1 MGYESCINP
10 SYLLSHRSLM
20 IEPYMGYSLTARK
33 LIHPLPRKS
42 SNSSSFMPSS
52 NTVAVQSVPALIPNW
67 ISQPNSYINTLCR
80 ESRLKETLN
89 VLHAINHRSM
99 PVDSNTYASLLEAC
113 TNMKTSTEGRQVQAR
128 ILVNGLEEN
137 EFLAA
142 KLVNMYAICGNIVD
156 ARLVFDKIYKPN
168 VFVWNIMIRGYA
180 WNGPCEEAIALYS
193 QMQQEGI
200 HPNNFTFPFLLKAC
214 AGLSAI
220 EDGMEIHYD
229 IIRSG
234 FESDVFVGSAL
245 IDMYA
250 KCGRVDDAQKV
261 FDKMPVRDV
270 VSWNAVIAGY
280 AQNGHA
286 NKALTLF
293 NQMQLADVKPSSV
306 TMASVLPACAHL
318 TALQQGKCIHD
329 IVTRS
334 GFESDVSVGTALI
347 DMYAKCGSIAI
358 ARKLFDRMS
367 KRNAI
372 SWTAMIAGYAQNG
385 CAHEGLVLFHR
396 MQLAEVIPNTGTMVS
411 VIRACA
417 HLAILQ
423 QGKWIHAYA
432 IRSGFDS
439 DVSVGNSLVAMYA
452 KCASVEIARQFF
464 DKMSKRDVI
473 SWNAMIAGYTQNGHA
488 NEGLTLFQQ
497 MQLESV
503 KPDLTTMVSV
513 LPACA
518 HLAALQQGKLNHA
531 YILRKGFESDIS
543 VMNALID
550 VYAKC
555 GNIDLAR
562 HLFDKMT
569 TRDVISW
576 NVMIAGYGI
585 HGHSEDAL
593 ALFTQLQQTGAKPDH
608 ITFICVLS
616 ACSHAGLV
624 HEGWKYFACMN
635 QDYFIKPMV
644 EHYVCMVDLLGR
656 AGNLNEALELIE
668 RMPFEPVAGVWG
680 ALLGACRIHCNVE
693 LGEHVAQCL
702 LDLEPN
708 DTGNYILLSN
718 IYASAGRWDG
728 VAKVRSMLKDRGLK
742 KSPGCSWIE
751 IKNRVH
757 AFLGGDRS
765 HPQSE
770 EIYAMLERLIGQ
782 MKKAG
787 YVPDT
792 SFVLHDV
799 EEEEKEYILC
809 THSEKLAIAF
819 GIIETSPGTSIQIT
833 KNLRVCGDCHTAIKF
848 ISKIVRREILLR
860 DLNRFHRFK
869 DGLCSC
875 GDYW

>member
-1 MGYESCINP
+1 
-10 SYLLSHRSLM
+10 
-20 IEPYMGYSLTARK
+20 MGYSLTARK

-52 NTVAVQSVPALIPNW
+52 NTVAVQSVPALKPNW

-80 ESRLKETLN
+80 ESRLKETSN

-113 TNMKTSTEGRQVQAR
+113 INMKTSTEGRQVHAR

-137 EFLAA
+137 EFLAT

-180 WNGPCEEAIALYS
+180 WSGPCEEAIALYS

-220 EDGMEIHYD
+220 EDGMEIHYG

-250 KCGRVDDAQKV
+250 KCGRVEDAQNV

-347 DMYAKCGSIAI
+347 DMYAKCG
-358 ARKLFDRMS
+358 
-367 KRNAI
+367 N
-372 SWTAMIAGYAQNG
+372 
-385 CAHEGLVLFHR
+385 
-396 MQLAEVIPNTGTMVS
+396 LA
-411 VIRACA
+411 
-417 HLAILQ
+417 
-423 QGKWIHAYA
+423 
-432 IRSGFDS
+432 
-439 DVSVGNSLVAMYA
+439 
-452 KCASVEIARQFF
+452 
-464 DKMSKRDVI
+464 
-473 SWNAMIAGYTQNGHA
+473 
-488 NEGLTLFQQ
+488 
-497 MQLESV
+497 
-503 KPDLTTMVSV
+503 TMVSV

-550 VYAKC
+550 MYAKC

-593 ALFTQLQQTGAKPDH
+593 ALFMQLQQTGTKPDH

-624 HEGWKYFACMN
+624 HEGWKYFDCMN
-635 QDYFIKPMV
+635 QDYLIKPMV

-728 VAKVRSMLKDRGLK
+728 VVKVRSMLKDRGLK

-782 MKKAG
+782 MKKEG

-875 GDYW
+875 GDYWPGFRCCFWSAMYENPGCNNLLTESKSLWSKVNHFIIMKPELFKVFKVISYFDRLGDTEQN